1 LACGSSSAKV
11 VCRRTWTL
19 GFELERT
26 LRRLKP
32 QRRAK
37 PLVRRP
43 DDEVPLLAAEAGVG
57 PPLLLDTTIYV
68 DVLQGRSPPD
78 VDELLRLRTCQHSA
92 VCLAELT
99 RAFGRLDPNHPGTA
113 AALEVLAVTLGDI
126 PAHRLAAPNV
136 EVWGEAGVL
145 AGLLFRLGGYQRG
158 QERACLND
166 ALIFL
171 QARRLGCV
179 LLSANL
185 RDFDLLDQLLPG
197 GRMLLY
203 RRA

>member
-1 LACGSSSAKV
+1 
-11 VCRRTWTL
+11 L

-32 QRRAK
+32 QRRVT
-37 PLVRRP
+37 PLARRP
-43 DDEVPLLAAEAGVG
+43 DAELPFVADGVRPG
-57 PPLLLDTTIYV
+57 PPLLLDTAIYI
-68 DVLQGRSPPD
+68 DVLQGRSPPE
-78 VDELLRLRTCQHSA
+78 VDELLRLRACQHSA

-99 RAFGRLDPNHPGTA
+99 HAFGRLDPRHPSTA
-113 AALEVLAVTLGDI
+113 AALEALAATLGDI
-126 PAHRLAAPNV
+126 PAHRLAPPDIAT
-136 EVWGEAGVL
+136 WGEGGVL

-171 QARRLGCV
+171 QAQRLGCA
-179 LLSANL
+179 LLSANV
-185 RDFDLLDQLLPG
+185 RDFDLLDQLRPG
-197 GRMLLY
+197 GRVLFY